1 MKTIGNI
8 LLGIYMCISVLL
20 IFDAQVWTRYLD
32 ENFLQTYYYPYERA
46 IFIARY
52 INFVIMFSIALFLFY
67 YDGYRDG
74 KRIANIKNDAE
85 NN

>member
-20 IFDAQVWTRYLD
+20 IFDSQMWTRYLD
-32 ENFLQTYYYPYERA
+32 ENFLQMYYYPYQNI

-52 INFVIMFSIALFLFY
+52 VNFVIMFCIALVLFY
-67 YDGYRDG
+67 CDGYNDG
-74 KRIANIKNDAE
+74 KRTANIE
-85 NN
+85 NKTKEN